1 MKVYAESLWK
11 KNNPTYIRINGFIY
25 ALYEDK
31 EYKVHKIRLLCPHM
45 KCNLVFNS
53 FDETWDCPCHGSR
66 FDLDGKL
73 IEGPAK
79 ENLKISI

>member
-1 MKVYAESLWK
+1 
-11 KNNPTYIRINGFIY
+11 
-25 ALYEDK
+25 
-31 EYKVHKIRLLCPHM
+31 M